1 MQKKKKIPTL
11 RNLCLSTVNWD
22 SVNIQSLISGKT
34 GWDVDCQL
42 TVLGLFDYHCI
53 FHSENWFKNQEK
65 QDGQP

>member
-1 MQKKKKIPTL
+1 M
-11 RNLCLSTVNWD
+11 NWD